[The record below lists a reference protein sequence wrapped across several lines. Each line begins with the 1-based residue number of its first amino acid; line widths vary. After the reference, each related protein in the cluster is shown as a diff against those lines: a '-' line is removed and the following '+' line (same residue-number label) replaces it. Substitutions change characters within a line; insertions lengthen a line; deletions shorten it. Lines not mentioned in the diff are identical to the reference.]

1 MREKKAKSEKSSTPE
16 AKKSKSDKKK
26 KARKSD
32 KANLED
38 LYANLTTRNSL
49 GLKHFPVV
57 LSELDFYALF
67 VTGMVC
73 RRNSELCLE
82 TLAYDF

>member
-32 KANLED
+32 KTNLED

-49 GLKHFPVV
+49 GLEKLLVV
-57 LSELDFYALF
+57 FF
-67 VTGMVC
+67 
-73 RRNSELCLE
+73 
-82 TLAYDF
+82 